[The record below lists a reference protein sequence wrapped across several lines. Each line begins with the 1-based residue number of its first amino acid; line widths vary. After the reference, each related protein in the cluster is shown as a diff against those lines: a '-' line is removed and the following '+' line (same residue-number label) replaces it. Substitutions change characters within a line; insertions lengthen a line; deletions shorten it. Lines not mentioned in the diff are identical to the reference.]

1 VNGLHSRMME
11 KTILVTLAFLVI
23 FYCAS
28 TEILDFTGRIEVI
41 SRYFPAFPKF
51 LGTRTFRM
59 LLLLA
64 TGGLLVRI
72 VTLHPWS

>member
-1 VNGLHSRMME
+1 MME
-11 KTILVTLAFLVI
+11 KTILVTVAFLLI

-28 TEILDFTGRIEVI
+28 TEILDSTGRFEMLR
-41 SRYFPAFPKF
+41 RYFPAFPKF
-51 LGTRTFRM
+51 LETRTFRM

-72 VTLHPWS
+72 VTLHPGS